1 MKKFAE
7 LVLAWRWPILAAFI
21 VILAF
26 SIHEARDMRI
36 NNAVRIYFVSDDP
49 NLADYDRFEE
59 TFGGDEFV
67 VIALKDERGVFNTRD
82 LEIIRDIGTDL
93 AKIDGVSRV
102 ASITDSVDVWG
113 TTDGIVIEKLTGE
126 IPRSDKELAELRT
139 RVFSNPLFIGTLIS
153 EDATTA
159 LITARLEQAGS
170 MDQER
175 PRIVGEVRAVAEKYE
190 TLWGDTLYVAGI
202 PVLNVDMNAL
212 TFRDLNVFIPLTI
225 FLNIFVLYFLMGRWS
240 TSILSTLSM
249 ASSVIISMGI
259 YNALGFT
266 MSLITT
272 MVPPLVMVIGV
283 SDSIHI
289 TSHYL
294 DDIGAGMDR
303 RAAVVETIGLLGT
316 PCLMTAITTI
326 VGFSSFLFA
335 KIVPLR
341 EIGLFSGLGL
351 SIAYILNVTFVP
363 IALSLMPRP
372 KPRAKAHRA
381 GGIIDRLTA
390 AICRFDLRHP
400 VPILIVGALLFAV
413 SVFFITRIT
422 VETQNLDYLKKGQPL
437 RYAYGFI
444 EKNFGHIS
452 PVEVVIAGEPGS
464 AHDPRTLV
472 AVEKFQRF
480 VLTDPNVS
488 TSVAATDLIKRLNM
502 AFFNNDPE
510 RYSIPDS
517 REGVAQLLLLYETS
531 QEGELDYFV
540 NFDASELRVSVR
552 GGRSDLQYLQAA
564 HQEVRRLLFGKPPRG
579 ADGARHRH
587 NTALCP
593 HGRLHNPEPDI
604 LVHHVVSGDLFHPG
618 PPAPLRPS
626 GADFHHPQYHPRG
639 DDDGGDGPVR
649 DKPRYRN
656 GDDRLGGHGYRGGR
670 HDPFPQ
676 PLPARGTGG
685 RLPRGGDRHHVQDD
699 RQGRG
704 HHVAHPRAGLL
715 VPVVCELQ
723 ADDVFRP
730 PFGDYDDHGDLR
742 RPVSPAGRACDVPA
756 EKKPQ
761 ETTGKA
767 RQTDGQGRLT
777 GLYPAGRDTMTGE
790 FRPGAAAR
798 SLFTAFPRSP
808 RRSAGRPGAPR
819 SGRPAA
825 RA

>member
-26 SIHEARDMRI
+26 SIHEGRDMRI

-82 LEIIRDIGTDL
+82 LEIIRDIGADL

-113 TTDGIVIEKLTGE
+113 TTDGIVIERLTGE
-126 IPRSDKELAELRT
+126 IPRSEKGLAELKT

-159 LITARLEQAGS
+159 LITARLKEAGS

-289 TSHYL
+289 TNHYL

-341 EIGLFSGLGL
+341 EIGFFSGLGL
-351 SIAYILNVTFVP
+351 SIAYIINVTFVP
-363 IALSLMPRP
+363 IALSLMPKP
-372 KPRAKAHRA
+372 KPRVKAHRA
-381 GGIIDRLTA
+381 GGVIDRITA
-390 AICRFDLRHP
+390 ALCRFDLRHP
-400 VPILIVGALLFAV
+400 VPILIVGALIFAV

-437 RYAYGFI
+437 RRAYVFI
-444 EKNFGHIS
+444 EKNLGYIS

-464 AHDPRTLV
+464 AHDPRTLA

-480 VLTDPNVS
+480 VLADPNVS

-502 AFFNNDPE
+502 AFFNNDPG

-531 QEGELDYFV
+531 EEGELDYFI

-552 GGRSDLQYLQAA
+552 GGNLTSNTSKRLIKKFEDYFSANLPEGLTGRVTGIIPLYVHMVDYIIQSQISSFTTSFLVIFFILALQLRSVRLGLISIIPNIIPVAMTMGAMGLFGINLDTATVMIASVATGIAVDDTIHFLSRFR
-564 HQEVRRLLFGKPPRG
+564 HEVRAGASHEEAIATTFRTTGRAAVITSLTLVLGFWCLLFASFRPTMYFGLLSGITMITAIFGDLFLLPAGLVTFLARKNRRKEPERPG
-579 ADGARHRH
+579 GMADGA
-587 NTALCP
+587 
-593 HGRLHNPEPDI
+593 D
-604 LVHHVVSGDLFHPG
+604 
-618 PPAPLRPS
+618 
-626 GADFHHPQYHPRG
+626 
-639 DDDGGDGPVR
+639 
-649 DKPRYRN
+649 
-656 GDDRLGGHGYRGGR
+656 
-670 HDPFPQ
+670 
-676 PLPARGTGG
+676 
-685 RLPRGGDRHHVQDD
+685 
-699 RQGRG
+699 
-704 HHVAHPRAGLL
+704 
-715 VPVVCELQ
+715 
-723 ADDVFRP
+723 
-730 PFGDYDDHGDLR
+730 
-742 RPVSPAGRACDVPA
+742 
-756 EKKPQ
+756 
-761 ETTGKA
+761 
-767 RQTDGQGRLT
+767 
-777 GLYPAGRDTMTGE
+777 
-790 FRPGAAAR
+790 
-798 SLFTAFPRSP
+798 
-808 RRSAGRPGAPR
+808 
-819 SGRPAA
+819 
-825 RA
+825 